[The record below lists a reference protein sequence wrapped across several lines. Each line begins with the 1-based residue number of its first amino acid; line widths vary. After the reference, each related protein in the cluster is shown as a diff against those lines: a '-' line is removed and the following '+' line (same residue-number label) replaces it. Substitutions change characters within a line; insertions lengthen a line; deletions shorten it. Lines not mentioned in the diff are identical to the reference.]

1 MVATPNFS
9 YSFPAE
15 IPLHYCRL
23 SMKEYSRPSPFSQPT
38 TDTKGVIRLP
48 MPTQLVDDYGM
59 HLNTS
64 EFDLLGNYNNIPQ
77 TLAAG
82 QSKLDEIK
90 KEYQAGGFTGKLIE
104 KVVLQSAAVAPSLS
118 DTGLGR
124 FGQSQTGMVRNPHL
138 TTIFQGVNLKS
149 YGFSWRL
156 SPTSDAEAR
165 QINSM
170 LNTIKAY
177 MHPKLLAGGFALEY
191 PYIANL
197 EFEVGDVAYSQ
208 LPKVRD
214 SFITKLDVNT
224 SAGGSIAFY
233 RDGNPVAIDI
243 SIGFQEIDILT
254 REDFI
259 DSRHGGN

>member
-1 MVATPNFS
+1 MVASPGFTYN
-9 YSFPAE
+9 FPAE
-15 IPLHYCRL
+15 VPLHYCRL
-23 SMKEYSRPSPFSQPT
+23 SMKEYSRPSPFSQHT
-38 TDTKGVIRLP
+38 TETMGVIRLP
-48 MPTQLVDDYGM
+48 MPSQLIDEYGM
-59 HLNTS
+59 QLNQA
-64 EFDLLGNYNNIPQ
+64 EFDLLGNYNNVPQ

-82 QSKLDEIK
+82 QNKLDEIT
-90 KEYQAGGFTGKLIE
+90 KEYNAGGFTGKLIE
-104 KVVLQSAAVAPSLS
+104 KVVLQAAAIAPSLS
-118 DTGLGR
+118 DTGLGK

-138 TTIFQGVNLKS
+138 TTIFQGVHLKTYS
-149 YGFSWRL
+149 FTWRL

-165 QINSM
+165 EINTM

-177 MHPKLLAGGFALEY
+177 MHPKFLAGGFALEY

-243 SIGFQEIDILT
+243 SMGFQEIDILT